1 MTNPF
6 LCQICDCFVIV
17 FQKFRYEIY
26 YTLITEVVI
35 KLLVLKLQLQ
45 LRGRFGN
52 WKPEIW

>member
-52 WKPEIW
+52 